1 MYIVQAKGRK
11 SPPLTLIVTAF
22 IALVI
27 DQISKSLIRVYLPQG
42 DYISL
47 GFLKIRHV
55 RNPGTAF
62 GLISGKSWPLFSA
75 SIAIFFVLLVVL
87 WRWGGPGN
95 RIFQLGMG
103 LIVGGAVGN
112 IIDRILQ
119 GSVVDFIDFG
129 FWPVFNLAD
138 MAIVIGVIITLF
150 IVAKE
155 TWTSEAE
162 GA

>member
-1 MYIVQAKGRK
+1 MQTEGRK
-11 SPPLTLIVTAF
+11 GAPLTLLVTAF
-22 IALVI
+22 ITLAC
-27 DQISKSLIRVYLPQG
+27 DQISKSIIRIYMPRG
-42 DYISL
+42 EYISL
-47 GFLKIRHV
+47 GFFKITHA

-62 GLISGKSWPLFSA
+62 GLITGKPWPLFAA
-75 SIAIFFVLLVVL
+75 SIAIFFLLLIVL
-87 WRWGGPGN
+87 WWWGGPGS
-95 RIFQLGMG
+95 IFFQVGMG

-150 IVAKE
+150 IVIKE
-155 TWTSEAE
+155 TWNTEA
-162 GA
+162 GGSVT